1 MKPTFHKLSLPG
13 AMLARGFWLYVWEV
27 TTATGELWLYVG
39 RTGDSSSP
47 NAQSPFSR
55 LSQHLSR
62 NPKSNALRRNLMNAG
77 VDADT
82 CTSFD
87 LYCYGP
93 ILEECATMELHR
105 PARDTIA
112 GLEKGLRDALHRA
125 RYRVLNEVKSRHPI
139 DGALMR
145 RAIKA
150 FSTTFDKLRI
160 VNGAVAR
167 PSGRASQVSINALPD
182 GRATAP

>member
-1 MKPTFHKLSLPG
+1 MKSALHQLSLPG

-27 TTATGELWLYVG
+27 TTATGEQWLYIG

-62 NPKSNALRRNLMNAG
+62 NPKSNALWRNLMNAG

-82 CTSFD
+82 CTSFE

-105 PARDTIA
+105 PARDTMA
-112 GLEKGLRDALHRA
+112 GLEKGLCNALHA
-125 RYRVLNEVKSRHPI
+125 AGYRVLNEVRSRHPI
-139 DGALMR
+139 DESMMADVR
-145 RAIKA
+145 NA
-150 FSTTFDKLRI
+150 FSGKFEKL
-160 VNGAVAR
+160 AVVEPAKQ
-167 PSGRASQVSINALPD
+167 ASA
-182 GRATAP
+182 